1 MMVMKHSFPKMNRCQ
16 KSQQG
21 AVLIVSLVILLVL
34 TILGVSAMRG
44 SALEGKIASN
54 YRLEQLITQAAEA
67 ALLEGERLIEG
78 TDIKSLVSDICVN
91 GYCTSRKTD
100 TNYVASIGKSCA
112 DVAHLEERWALPNGC
127 SGNLDVWNTAGRSID
142 YSSSNLEL
150 TSQVKAKYIVEYLGL
165 VGAAADCSPVPVPAC
180 PEMYRVT
187 TLASDLSD
195 KGRVLIQT
203 TYQK

>member
-1 MMVMKHSFPKMNRCQ
+1 MLAIKYSHSGMGR
-16 KSQQG
+16 SQRG

-54 YRLEQLITQAAEA
+54 YRLEQLVTQAAEA
-67 ALLEGERLIEG
+67 ALLEGERLIESL
-78 TDIKSLVSDICVN
+78 DVKSLVSDTCAN

-100 TNYVASIGKSCA
+100 PGYVASIGKSCA
-112 DVAHLEERWALPNGC
+112 DAAHLEERWALPNGC
-127 SGNLDVWNTAGRSID
+127 NGNLDVWNTASRSIT

-165 VGAAADCSPVPVPAC
+165 VGAAADCSPAPIPPC
-180 PEMYRVT
+180 PGMYRVT

-195 KGRVLIQT
+195 KGRILIQT